1 MMHRLAIA
9 IGGRTVA
16 ELSDVMGSAE
26 FERWVQYY
34 DEEPFGALRDNWH
47 MAQLAH
53 MYSTVHGK
61 KGSKSSPN
69 DFFYKSEA
77 TKGKENIRRM
87 MAGMSSLAAQKRK
100 E

>member
-1 MMHRLAIA
+1 M
-9 IGGRTVA
+9 TVS
-16 ELSDVMGSAE
+16 ELSERMGAGE
-26 FERWVQYY
+26 YQGWVDYY

-69 DFFYKSEA
+69 DFFYKSEE
-77 TKGKENIRRM
+77 TKGRDNIRRM